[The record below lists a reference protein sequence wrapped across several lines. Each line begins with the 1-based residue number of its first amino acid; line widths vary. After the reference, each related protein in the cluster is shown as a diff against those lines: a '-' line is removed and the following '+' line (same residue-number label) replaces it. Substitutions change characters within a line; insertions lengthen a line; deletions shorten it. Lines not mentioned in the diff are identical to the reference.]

1 MRHKFFDKK
10 KIILA
15 HFIGFFQFL
24 SNNDEQV
31 TNRKKNPNMYHPRW
45 VMSLLY
51 LISPPLTSIS
61 PPHILKDLITG
72 LVHDNSKWVIICGK

>member
-31 TNRKKNPNMYHPRW
+31 TNRKKEPEHVPPKVGHESFVPDFTPSHFYF
-45 VMSLLY
+45 S
-51 LISPPLTSIS
+51 SPYFKGSNYGSCT
-61 PPHILKDLITG
+61 
-72 LVHDNSKWVIICGK
+72 